1 MLNSSIGKN
10 KSVISEN
17 KFVAEIIDLFSELKI
32 PPADGQWGG
41 VGEVGWGGWDQW
53 GEWVGVIG
61 WWVCCVDS

>member
-32 PPADGQWGG
+32 PPADAIVSTTSSLVTRMQL
-41 VGEVGWGGWDQW
+41 ER
-53 GEWVGVIG
+53 
-61 WWVCCVDS
+61 S